1 MRYRIYAL
9 MIVTCM
15 TLVSIIGFLAVSVV
29 HNASPLQRIQRSQEI
44 AKLSGQYQ
52 FRSEIDQIRNYE
64 PRISNYAR
72 PSQHDQFVISG
83 DINESTQTS
92 QITVA
97 NANGIMLEVR
107 RERGAT
113 YMRQAGSGWQ
123 RTTTAN
129 SAAMINTLSYLAG
142 VTNPTSNPNDPNMYQ
157 FGFDGV
163 AFTAHFARLLK
174 ADASHGI
181 KYNEEWYAVAQSNQ
195 FSAAKGQG
203 KLSID
208 SDGLPKAM

>member
-1 MRYRIYAL
+1 MIRFIIFIFIFKGTNMRYRIYAL

-15 TLVSIIGFLAVSVV
+15 TLVSIIGYLAVSVV
-29 HNASPLQRIQRSQEI
+29 HNASPLQRIQSSQEI

-83 DINESTQTS
+83 DINESTQSS

-107 RERGAT
+107 REEVREDRVAGRGGVVEGEG
-113 YMRQAGSGWQ
+113 AGRRLRRRDCRRGGGGGLQLALQQQ
-123 RTTTAN
+123 RRAV
-129 SAAMINTLSYLAG
+129 LERRRRRRRGGDHAG
-142 VTNPTSNPNDPNMYQ
+142 EEDEETDQ
-157 FGFDGV
+157 RRRRRRG
-163 AFTAHFARLLK
+163 HR
-174 ADASHGI
+174 SHDVR
-181 KYNEEWYAVAQSNQ
+181 AVA
-195 FSAAKGQG
+195 
-203 KLSID
+203 
-208 SDGLPKAM
+208 